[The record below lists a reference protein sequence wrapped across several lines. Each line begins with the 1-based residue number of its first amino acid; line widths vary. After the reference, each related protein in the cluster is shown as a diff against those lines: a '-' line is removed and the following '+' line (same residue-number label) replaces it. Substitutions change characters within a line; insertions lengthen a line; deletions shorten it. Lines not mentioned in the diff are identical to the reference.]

1 MKFNKECLRRAWR
14 TFIQAAVAYITVN
27 IVLIDFSGEKSVV
40 KSAVTGLIVSAVSA
54 GLAAVMN
61 ISKGGCAVD
70 NG

>member
-27 IVLIDFSGEKSVV
+27 IVLIDFSGEKS
-40 KSAVTGLIVSAVSA
+40 AVTGLIVAAVAA

-61 ISKGGCAVD
+61 LSKGGCADD

>member
-1 MKFNKECLRRAWR
+1 MKINKECLRRAWR

-27 IVLIDFSGEKSVV
+27 IVLIDFGEEKTVV
-40 KSAVTGLIVSAVSA
+40 KSALTGLIVAAVAA

-61 ISKGGCAVD
+61 LQKGDCADD

>member
-40 KSAVTGLIVSAVSA
+40 AAVAA

-61 ISKGGCAVD
+61 LSKGGCADD

>member
-27 IVLIDFSGEKSVV
+27 IVLIDFSVV
-40 KSAVTGLIVSAVSA
+40 KSAVTGLIVAAVAA

-61 ISKGGCAVD
+61 LSKGGCADD